1 MDENMITLTLLQNV
15 IIKHLQQMQ
24 QMQQMQN
31 LPQDLQGVD
40 FQSDEFIGVVQT
52 ALQDM
57 IHDIGN
63 NIHNV
68 NDNDNN
74 VVSILIDKVI
84 ATQRE
89 RQQQQPQGNQNQLQT
104 GGRGRRRTA
113 KKNVKSRKMKR
124 RN

>member
-1 MDENMITLTLLQNV
+1 MDENTITLTLLQNV
-15 IIKHLQQMQ
+15 IIKYLQQMQ

-40 FQSDEFIGVVQT
+40 FQSDEFIGVVQN

-57 IHDIGN
+57 IHEIGN

-84 ATQRE
+84 ATQRK
-89 RQQQQPQGNQNQLQT
+89 RQQQLQPDSVVQT